1 MFLLGSFNS
10 DFLYILL
17 SLVALVMAMFVA
29 IPFHEFAH
37 AWAAKHEGDY
47 TAVAMKRYT
56 LAPLAHF
63 DLKGFIFLM
72 VFGFGWAKPVPV
84 DSRNFKHG
92 RRSEFLVAIAGV
104 LMNLVL
110 GILFLFIYM
119 LLLKFFP
126 QIFEVKIYGL
136 LLQLFLIYAYSLNF
150 TLAFFNILPIYP
162 LDGYNIVK
170 SLSKTDNAYLSFMRR
185 YSFFV
190 LLIFIFTGLFD
201 LYYIYTSELVMDL
214 FVKLFKLI
222 LRL

>member
-1 MFLLGSFNS
+1 MFLLSNWS
-10 DFLYILL
+10 TDFLYLVL
-17 SLVALVMAMFVA
+17 SLVAIIMAMCVA

-63 DLKGFIFLM
+63 DVKGFIFLLI
-72 VFGFGWAKPVPV
+72 FGFGWAKPVPV

-104 LMNLVL
+104 VMNLIL
-110 GILFLFIYM
+110 GIVFLFIYM

-126 QIFEVKIYGL
+126 QIFEVKVYGM

-150 TLAFFNILPIYP
+150 TLAFFNILPLYP
-162 LDGYNIVK
+162 LDGYNVIK
-170 SLSKTDNAYLSFMRR
+170 SLSKTENSFLVFMKR
-185 YSFFV
+185 YSFWI
-190 LLIFIFTGLFD
+190 LLLFIVTGLFD
-201 LYYIYTSELVMDL
+201 LYYMYTSELVMDL
-214 FVKLFKLI
+214 LVKLFSII